1 LNHQGRIQFKNVT
14 FFRGHCSLLHGRH
27 CFAIHALGNSE
38 QEPTDL
44 AVNGQTFMLGSS
56 RGGPASS
63 LLDFQAFS
71 LAQESPSKHTSE
83 E

>member
-1 LNHQGRIQFKNVT
+1 
-14 FFRGHCSLLHGRH
+14 
-27 CFAIHALGNSE
+27 LGNSE

-44 AVNGQTFMLGSS
+44 AVNGQSFMLGSS

-71 LAQESPSKHTSE
+71 LAQESPFKHTSE